1 MGRVLSES
9 TNMTVTNADI
19 MVIDGQGWSWTVE
32 DKCLS
37 PFDKDT
43 TYRMISKMLIDQ
55 AHPEN
60 STNLMGNVCARKL
73 I

>member
-1 MGRVLSES
+1 MLSES

-37 PFDKDT
+37 TFDIDT
-43 TYRMISKMLIDQ
+43 TFNTTNFNRSSTSGKLHQSHGKCLCSQ
-55 AHPEN
+55 A
-60 STNLMGNVCARKL
+60 
-73 I
+73 

>member
-19 MVIDGQGWSWTVE
+19 MVIDGQGRSWTVE

-37 PFDKDT
+37 PFDKDI
-43 TYRMISKMLIDQ
+43 YLQ
-55 AHPEN
+55 H
-60 STNLMGNVCARKL
+60 
-73 I
+73 